1 MNIRPLTKE
10 DYPFID
16 AYVKQRPW
24 ERTNKKWTG
33 LIDPTLIETTLK
45 NMNPNIHAVV
55 VEDTYLLL
63 FAVISPWFTNKTLID
78 EKLVFRLLDGPGKF
92 SDVVKAL
99 EYIAKS
105 TNTSGIMVGTAL
117 APNDKVMVRM
127 FQRAGFELSQSSLF
141 KDLDCVR

>member
-10 DYPFID
+10 DYPAID
-16 AYVKQRPW
+16 AYIKKRPW

-45 NMNPNIHAVV
+45 NMNPNIHAVI
-55 VEDTYLLL
+55 VENTYLVL

-78 EKLVFRLLDGPGKF
+78 EKLIFRLLDGPGKF

-99 EYIAKS
+99 EHIAKS
-105 TNTSGIMVGTAL
+105 TNASGIMVGTAL

-127 FQRAGFELSQSSLF
+127 FQRTGFELSQSSLF
-141 KDLDCVR
+141 KDILKA

>member
-1 MNIRPLTKE
+1 
-10 DYPFID
+10 
-16 AYVKQRPW
+16 
-24 ERTNKKWTG
+24 
-33 LIDPTLIETTLK
+33 
-45 NMNPNIHAVV
+45 MNPNIHAVV

>member
-10 DYPFID
+10 DYPAID
-16 AYVKQRPW
+16 AYIKKRPW

-45 NMNPNIHAVV
+45 NINPNIHAVI
-55 VEDTYLLL
+55 VENTYLVL

-78 EKLVFRLLDGPGKF
+78 EKLIFRLLDGPGKF
-92 SDVVKAL
+92 SDVTAAL
-99 EYIAKS
+99 DHIAAS
-105 TNTSGIMVGTAL
+105 TNAAGIMVGTAL
-117 APNDKVMVRM
+117 APSDKVMARM

-141 KDLDCVR
+141 KEI

>member
-16 AYVKQRPW
+16 KYVKQRAW
-24 ERTNKKWTG
+24 ERTNKKWTS

-78 EKLVFRLLDGPGKF
+78 EKLVFRFLDGPGKF
-92 SDVVKAL
+92 SDVTAAL
-99 EYIAKS
+99 EHIATS
-105 TNTSGIMVGTAL
+105 TNAAGIMVGTAL
-117 APNDKVMVRM
+117 APSSKVMVRM
-127 FQRAGFELSQSSLF
+127 YQRAGYELSQSGLF
-141 KDLDCVR
+141 KEI